1 MFLQV
6 ASISVQSAYENQS
19 VSHNDNRKILPFVYV
34 YVTVVYISSIA
45 FTIDENKN
53 QIIVFH
59 LQRQPVIQFSTAT
72 GCQKKKKNRLS
83 CKTFLL
89 DNEYNSKKTEMVVS
103 LKEKKEEAIFRVLH
117 KVTTF

>member
-72 GCQKKKKNRLS
+72 GCQKKT
-83 CKTFLL
+83 KTDYHVKHFYLIM
-89 DNEYNSKKTEMVVS
+89 NTIQRKQKW
-103 LKEKKEEAIFRVLH
+103 
-117 KVTTF
+117 